1 MSEPVS
7 EDHMLA
13 QGLLG
18 EDEAGLIG
26 LADTPAYL
34 RRAMRVD
41 EATRQIDR
49 RCQELREKIAGEIR
63 LRLKTWNKLV
73 ADRPNLAARLSPATL
88 AALAAIEEA
97 VFIGAEP
104 RTLRDRIPW
113 PVLPHRIWRNL
124 AGAVAAYNLKWNA
137 GLAAIDLGPLGKEI
151 AGYNK
156 HYLFEKECAFRSAR
170 IARIGFTP
178 MAPVDAGWLAARWSA
193 LPPLPESMG

>member
-1 MSEPVS
+1 MTEPVS
-7 EDHMLA
+7 EDQLLT

-34 RRAMRVD
+34 RRAMRVE
-41 EATRQIDR
+41 EAIRQIDR
-49 RCQELREKIAGEIR
+49 RCQELREKLTGELR
-63 LRLKTWNKLV
+63 FRLKTWNRLA
-73 ADRPNLAARLSPATL
+73 ADRPQLAARLSEPTL
-88 AALAAIEEA
+88 AAVAAIEGA
-97 VFIGAEP
+97 VFVGSEP
-104 RTLRDRIPW
+104 RSLQDRIPW

-124 AGAVAAYNLKWNA
+124 AGAVATFNRKWNDGRA
-137 GLAAIDLGPLGKEI
+137 SIDLAPLGKEI

-170 IARIGFTP
+170 IARIGYSP
-178 MAPVDAGWLAARWSA
+178 IPPVDAAWLADRWPA